1 MAPYPVAWQERTNKK
16 NIACS
21 RPIGDEALFILS
33 VSYIRKTQ
41 IMSDSPPTENQHRAQ
56 QCFVFSSFSSS
67 WSRTASFLVVV
78 FKQLLGI
85 SQLFF
90 IEHFMEPGIIER
102 KVWSTER
109 KETYKSNGL
118 PNFRLFKKRWVI
130 QKFSYQDV
138 NENNEKYL
146 KSLLNLSAKFLVAI
160 RYILEPF
167 LATRKFFIVSISAL
181 SKQNWTLTPN
191 HSLGLVPAKDIM
203 CLKQIPL
210 TLICR
215 ADDF

>member
-1 MAPYPVAWQERTNKK
+1 MVYQTSDYSKK
-16 NIACS
+16 VGH
-21 RPIGDEALFILS
+21 P
-33 VSYIRKTQ
+33 
-41 IMSDSPPTENQHRAQ
+41 
-56 QCFVFSSFSSS
+56 
-67 WSRTASFLVVV
+67 
-78 FKQLLGI
+78 
-85 SQLFF
+85 
-90 IEHFMEPGIIER
+90 
-102 KVWSTER
+102 
-109 KETYKSNGL
+109 
-118 PNFRLFKKRWVI
+118 
-130 QKFSYQDV
+130 KFSYQDV

-203 CLKQIPL
+203 CLKQIPS

-215 ADDF
+215 VDDF